1 MNFSIREVDN
11 MERKV
16 IDKLA
21 KDVLFCIWKGLVME
35 LVF

>member
-11 MERKV
+11 MEREV

-21 KDVLFCIWKGLVME
+21 KDVLFCNGRD
-35 LVF
+35 